1 MVLMSEPHGGMS
13 SVTRNECEAGMSTNK
28 KSPRRLV
35 YGPAEYAGYAG
46 IIVDADAAA
55 RFGRAAEAATL
66 GEYVAEFLG
75 ESWDD
80 YVATEFEDST
90 TAPSPTDRFD
100 HAEWFSEVIESP
112 ADTAWDVAAKR
123 VAEILASHGAELD
136 EIRSGGG
143 SPAGNMD
150 AISGPLDQLDILAT
164 LIDPERDGFALER
177 DDTLVDLGMSRS
189 LYVSE
194 S

>member
-1 MVLMSEPHGGMS
+1 MNTSKM
-13 SVTRNECEAGMSTNK
+13 
-28 KSPRRLV
+28 SPRRLV
-35 YGPAEYAGYAG
+35 YGPAEYVGYAG

-80 YVATEFEDST
+80 YVASEFEDSA
-90 TAPSPTDRFD
+90 TAPSPTDPFD

-123 VAEILASHGAELD
+123 VAEILASHGAELG

-177 DDTLVDLGMSRS
+177 DNALVDLGMSRS